1 MGFESILFALA
12 LYKGYIH
19 YRESPN
25 KAWFGSR
32 LVGIIFRDSI
42 LFFAWCVLVS
52 FYNPTLTP
60 LSNSGFTVNLIN
72 VLIWALGPYDLFN
85 LGTAWGITVPG
96 LAATHVLLNM
106 REVYN
111 QPFNDTK
118 VTDETIQFQVARRPT
133 GSNGPT
139 TWSDLSAINHT

>member
-1 MGFESILFALA
+1 PLMGFESVLFALA

-25 KAWFGSR
+25 KAWFGSH

-42 LFFAWCVLVS
+42 FS
-52 FYNPTLTP
+52 EI
-60 LSNSGFTVNLIN
+60 LSSSLLGAGFTVNLIN

-85 LGTAWGITVPG
+85 LGTAWGVTVPG

-106 REVYN
+106 REVSN

-118 VTDETIQFQVARRPT
+118 VTDETIRFQVARRPT

-139 TWSDLSAINHT
+139 TWSDLSAINHM